1 MDIIVEKINN
11 LIIFFSSKNDAMIKL
26 RINKINKSKKIQ
38 KNKQLNKY

>member
-1 MDIIVEKINN
+1 MIEKINI

-26 RINKINKSKKIQ
+26 RINELNKRKKIQ